1 MGHSSGRGWGC
12 QYRLRTVE
20 CLLLFYIL
28 NIERILKT
36 YLLLI
41 ITFCLC
47 LVALTGCN
55 RGQNIGDI
63 PTPASIEGMATAQV
77 LTAVAPPEGFRDFV
91 SFPEVDANLQQI
103 QGGRYLVTLEFNGVF
118 TSTPRTTSAT
128 ATAEVWFNQAGT
140 RRVVVNIAGE
150 LLGETDKHF
159 EGVRLGTDSFLVKD
173 NTCLSGGPD
182 AVTAAGLRAGT
193 LVGGTTHATPAG
205 EKATLNGQEAYK
217 YNFTSADLNLPSIK
231 LSDGGTVEATGGE
244 LWVAPAINA
253 VIRFYVNLNVT
264 NAIIFDRALP
274 VDGQVIVRYDLYDVG
289 QTTNIAIP
297 NGC

>member
-1 MGHSSGRGWGC
+1 MKTHIH
-12 QYRLRTVE
+12 
-20 CLLLFYIL
+20 LLTALLSALF
-28 NIERILKT
+28 
-36 YLLLI
+36 LLS
-41 ITFCLC
+41 
-47 LVALTGCN
+47 GCN
-55 RGQNIGDI
+55 RGQTIGDI
-63 PTPASIEGMATAQV
+63 PTPASVEGLATAQV
-77 LTAVAPPEGFRDFV
+77 LTAVAPPEGFRNSV
-91 SFPEVDANLQQI
+91 SFPEVDANLQQL
-103 QGGRYLVTLEFNGVF
+103 QGGRYMVTLEFNGVF

-150 LLGETDKHF
+150 LLGETDSNF
-159 EGVRLGTDSFLVKD
+159 EGVRLGTDSFLVQ
-173 NTCLSGGPD
+173 NNACLSGGPD

-193 LVGGTTHATPAG
+193 LVGGANAAIPAG

-217 YNFTSADLNLPSIK
+217 YNFTSADLNQPSIK

-244 LWVAPAINA
+244 LWVAPALNA

>member
-1 MGHSSGRGWGC
+1 MGHSSGTGWGC
-12 QYRLRTVE
+12 QYRLPTVE
-20 CLLLFYIL
+20 CLLLSDML
-28 NIERILKT
+28 NTEMILKSPIPLT
-36 YLLLI
+36 TALSICLL
-41 ITFCLC
+41 F
-47 LVALTGCN
+47 LTGCN
-55 RGQNIGDI
+55 RGQNIADI
-63 PTPASIEGMATAQV
+63 PTPASVEGLATAQV
-77 LTAVAPPEGFRDFV
+77 LTAVAPPEGFRDSV
-91 SFPEVDANLQQI
+91 SFPEVDANLQQL

-128 ATAEVWFNQAGT
+128 ATAEVWFNQSGT

-150 LLGETDKHF
+150 LLGETDSNF
-159 EGVRLGTDSFLVKD
+159 EGVRLGSDSFLVKD

-193 LVGGTTHATPAG
+193 LVGGAKVAIPAG

-217 YNFTSADLNLPSIK
+217 YDFTSANLNLPSIK

-244 LWVAPAINA
+244 LWVAPALNA

-289 QTTNIAIP
+289 QSTNIAVP